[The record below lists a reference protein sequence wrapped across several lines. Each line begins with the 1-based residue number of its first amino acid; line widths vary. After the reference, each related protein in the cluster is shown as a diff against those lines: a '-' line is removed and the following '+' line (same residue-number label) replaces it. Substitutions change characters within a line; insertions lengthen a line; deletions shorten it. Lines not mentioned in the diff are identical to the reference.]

1 MRLNSIGESN
11 APGGSPAPRRA
22 NAAVAKPTLEGDQL
36 TLSGSDALNPT
47 LGQTQTARAEKV
59 AQAKALLQDSSYPS
73 AAQVGQIAE
82 LLAKNLRP

>member
-1 MRLNSIGESN
+1 MRKSLKVFLDFGVVLVL
-11 APGGSPAPRRA
+11 
-22 NAAVAKPTLEGDQL
+22 AAGMAACQSMAATPVA
-36 TLSGSDALNPT
+36 ALGPE
-47 LGQTQTARAEKV
+47 AEKV